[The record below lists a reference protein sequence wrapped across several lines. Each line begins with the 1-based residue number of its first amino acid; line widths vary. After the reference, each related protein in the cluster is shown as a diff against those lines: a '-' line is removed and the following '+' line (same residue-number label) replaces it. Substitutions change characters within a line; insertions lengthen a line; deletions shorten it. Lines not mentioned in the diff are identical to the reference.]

1 MVNKL
6 VFIIFFD
13 IYFKFDKRNGVIA
26 VVGINNK
33 DKELREYT
41 CPYCG
46 YFFTQ
51 YVGEYN
57 NVVGR
62 HNGTDHVKCKQ
73 CQNYVKS

>member
-1 MVNKL
+1 MM
-6 VFIIFFD
+6 
-13 IYFKFDKRNGVIA
+13 
-26 VVGINNK
+26 VGINNK
-33 DKELREYT
+33 DKELRKYT

-62 HNGTDHVKCKQ
+62 HNGTDQVKCKQ